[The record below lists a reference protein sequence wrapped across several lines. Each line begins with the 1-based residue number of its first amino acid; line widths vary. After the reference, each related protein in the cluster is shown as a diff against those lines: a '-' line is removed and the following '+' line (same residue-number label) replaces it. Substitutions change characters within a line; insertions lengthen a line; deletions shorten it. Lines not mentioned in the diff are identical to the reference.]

1 MIKVKNKTMKLK
13 GTLPELMSETA
24 AVVAEVTEKIKEH
37 DEDILKLFVD
47 DLIDIAYLGKE
58 KAAENAMKKAREAE
72 KSLKEM
78 LTDLFGEEGDR
89 DGNIV

>member
-1 MIKVKNKTMKLK
+1 MIKVKNKTMELK
-13 GTLPELMSETA
+13 GTLPLLMSETA

-58 KAAENAMKKAREAE
+58 KAAENAMKKSA
-72 KSLKEM
+72 
-78 LTDLFGEEGDR
+78 
-89 DGNIV
+89 